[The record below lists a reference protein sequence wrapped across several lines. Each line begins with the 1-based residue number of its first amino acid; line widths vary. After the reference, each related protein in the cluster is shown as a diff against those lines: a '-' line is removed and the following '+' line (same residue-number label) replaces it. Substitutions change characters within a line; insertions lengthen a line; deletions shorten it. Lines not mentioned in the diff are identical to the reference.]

1 MNEGVGILAAVTA
14 GLISFVSPC
23 VLPVVPA
30 YLSFVS
36 GMSIEEMRSSTA
48 VGLGKRRRV
57 LMNCLAFVAGFS
69 LVFIALGASA
79 TTVGAFLLEKSKIL
93 SQVAGIVIVIFG
105 LNTMGILKIPF
116 LNYERRF
123 HQNTKA
129 AGLVGSFIVGLAF
142 AFGWTPCIGP
152 ILGAILGV
160 ASTRET
166 VGEGMVLLSAYSL
179 GLGVPFLLA
188 GLSVDRFFQV
198 SSHFKKQFQVIQV
211 VSGVFMVIV
220 GWMIFF
226 NVFQGLSN
234 SFSRWFPWLSEIG

>member
-1 MNEGVGILAAVTA
+1 MNEGVGIFAALLA
-14 GLISFVSPC
+14 GFISFISPC

-36 GMSIEEMRSSTA
+36 GMSIDEMRTDSA
-48 VGLGKRRRV
+48 IGQGKRRRV
-57 LMNCLAFVAGFS
+57 LFNCLAFVVGFS

-79 TTVGAFLLEKSKIL
+79 TTIGSFLLENTEWL
-93 SQVAGIVIVIFG
+93 ARVAGVIIVIFG
-105 LNTMGILKIPF
+105 LNTMGVLKIPF

-129 AGLVGSFIVGLAF
+129 AGLIGSFLVGLAF

-152 ILGAILGV
+152 ILAAILGV
-160 ASTRET
+160 ASTKET

-188 GLSVDRFFQV
+188 GVSVDRFFHL

-220 GWMIFF
+220 GGMIFF
-226 NVFQGLSN
+226 NVFQRLSGT
-234 SFSRWFPWLSEIG
+234 FSSWFPWLSTIG